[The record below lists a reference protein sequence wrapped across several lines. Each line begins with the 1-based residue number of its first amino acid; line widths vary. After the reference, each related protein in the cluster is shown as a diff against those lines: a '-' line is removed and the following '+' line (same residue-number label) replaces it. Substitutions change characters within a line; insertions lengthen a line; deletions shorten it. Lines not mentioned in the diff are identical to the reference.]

1 MLQPWWPNTTWQF
14 KNLLSRLKSCLER
27 NENDLVLNKISFS
40 ISNKLK
46 PKDQLRARWSETMS
60 LFARPRGRSET
71 LLSAVSLFLLS
82 SSPSS
87 FSRLA
92 DILSGSAARQS
103 IAH

>member
-1 MLQPWWPNTTWQF
+1 M
-14 KNLLSRLKSCLER
+14 SRLKSCLER
-27 NENDLVLNKISFS
+27 NENDLILNKISKQAETQRS
-40 ISNKLK
+40 TESEI
-46 PKDQLRARWSETMS
+46 SETMS
-60 LFARPRGRSET
+60 LLARPRGRSET